1 MTAMALNLGSSSV
14 PTLSMFIWGDPNVL
28 LNLLMVW
35 GVKGGW
41 KESQRPRAN
50 KDYRIISKHV
60 KHRIRLIN
68 NTVIYQLC
76 YNNKKKR
83 HRGALRLNTYILCG
97 RGECALLYSL
107 HYLHT
112 GLLFSH
118 LLRATCSLDIKVIR
132 ENKLTTIIVINWLHT
147 PHSRCS
153 RLFQHKTPGIL
164 HKNKYF
170 LLPKHKLLIETQV
183 HCHSKLIPK

>member
-1 MTAMALNLGSSSV
+1 MALNLGSSSV

-41 KESQRPRAN
+41 KESQRTQAN
-50 KDYRIISKHV
+50 KDYRIISEHV

-97 RGECALLYSL
+97 RGECPLLYSL

-132 ENKLTTIIVINWLHT
+132 ENKCMTHHT
-147 PHSRCS
+147 VDVADYFSIR
-153 RLFQHKTPGIL
+153 QTPGIL
-164 HKNKYF
+164 YKNKYF
-170 LLPKHKLLIETQV
+170 LLPTHKLLIETQV